1 MRARHLAAAIVL
13 QAIEDLW
20 SPVCRQ
26 ESMDFFAGE
35 LFRLAAETSGMSFVD
50 QGALL
55 GILERNGILRQHRS
69 FLPDCQQIKP
79 ALLSYN

>member
-20 SPVCRQ
+20 SPVFRQ
-26 ESMDFFAGE
+26 DSMDFFTGE
-35 LFRLAAETSGMSFVD
+35 LFRLAAEMSGMSFVD

-69 FLPDCQQIKP
+69 FLPDCQQIRP